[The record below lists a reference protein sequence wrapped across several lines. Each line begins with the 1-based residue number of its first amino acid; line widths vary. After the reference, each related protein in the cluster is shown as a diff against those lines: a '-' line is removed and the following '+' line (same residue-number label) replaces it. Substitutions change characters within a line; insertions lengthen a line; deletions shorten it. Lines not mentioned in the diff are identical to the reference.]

1 MYEKYLVDVIW
12 LADKWVKAAKNNSKC
27 RYLNEVVKTVKRRM
41 HLVRLNDTQEKHTKI
56 AIKFGGGKKCCMEE
70 KNAAICAGP
79 RLREQ
84 NVRHAEIAINSAEEQ
99 NAALVLVCQTAAVVC
114 LSDLGEFELF
124 AERGATEKLDLVY
137 YSVR

>member
-1 MYEKYLVDVIW
+1 
-12 LADKWVKAAKNNSKC
+12 
-27 RYLNEVVKTVKRRM
+27 M

-70 KNAAICAGP
+70 KNAATCAGP